1 MSRTFLQYLLLFFA
15 AILPCLYLNAMDEG
29 VIMVANSSTTHDG
42 RPLIW
47 QNRES
52 GEEHVKAK
60 LFRWPQ
66 YDFIGIIY
74 SNDTTRVWMGLNT
87 AGFALVGT
95 PSPDHHA
102 TTTTAQPGAFIKK
115 ALGTCGRLEHFENLL
130 AQAASAG
137 IGSQY
142 NFGCIDALD
151 GAAVYE
157 MSGSDYQ
164 KFDTH
169 NPLDA
174 PQGFLVR
181 ANFSLTGKGKKA
193 SGSYRY
199 HRANEILF
207 NAVKNRML
215 DYRFVIRKM
224 ARDIASPQINPY
236 PLPWQESY
244 KEAPKGFVMTENSLN
259 RHNTVCSV
267 VIHGSRLAEA
277 PEFSTMWVMLGE
289 PICTPAVPLW
299 PRCGPVPAELD
310 GKGNAQ
316 LNQIS
321 IETDHTLYSAKK
333 WPTFINSSSLVEGR
347 YPVLLQ
353 NEKVEKEIFL
363 QVDRQ
368 LATWRRSSVSL
379 EQFSIFQ
386 KKLISN
392 VARQLEF

>member
-1 MSRTFLQYLLLFFA
+1 MLRTFLKYLLLFLA
-15 AILPCLYLNAMDEG
+15 AILPYSHLNGMDEG
-29 VIMVANSSTTHDG
+29 VIMVANSSTTCDG

-52 GEEHVKAK
+52 REEHVKAR
-60 LFRWPQ
+60 LFRGPQ
-66 YDFIGIIY
+66 YDFIGIIN

-87 AGFALVGT
+87 AGLALVGT
-95 PSPDHHA
+95 PSPDHAPA
-102 TTTTAQPGAFIKK
+102 TSAQPGAFIKK

-130 AQAASAG
+130 AQTVNAG
-137 IGSQY
+137 NGSQY

-157 MSGSDYQ
+157 MSSNKYQ

-181 ANFSLTGKGKKA
+181 SNFSLTGKGKKA

-207 NAVKNRML
+207 NTVKNRTL
-215 DYRFVIRKM
+215 DYQFVIRKM
-224 ARDIASPQINPY
+224 ARDIKSPQINPY

-259 RHNTVCSV
+259 RHNTVCSIV
-267 VIHGSRLAEA
+267 VHGSRLAEA
-277 PEFSTMWVMLGE
+277 PEFSTMWIMLGE

-299 PRCGPVPAELD
+299 PRCGPVPPELN

-333 WPTFINSSSLVEGR
+333 WPTFINSASLVEGR

-353 NEKVEKEIFL
+353 TEKIEREIFL
-363 QVDRQ
+363 QVNRQ
-368 LATWRRSSVSL
+368 LASWRQSSVSL